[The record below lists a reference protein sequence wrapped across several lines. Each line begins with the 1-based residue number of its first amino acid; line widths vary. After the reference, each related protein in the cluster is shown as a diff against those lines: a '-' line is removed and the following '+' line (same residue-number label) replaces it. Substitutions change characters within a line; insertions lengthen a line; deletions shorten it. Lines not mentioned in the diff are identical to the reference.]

1 MTNENS
7 FEIQFESLWLFV
19 RAAIATAA
27 AAIPN
32 KFLVPDQS
40 MVLANSH
47 LNSLHTWIE
56 SLNVVIFNIYP
67 LTSSIEQNK

>member
-19 RAAIATAA
+19 RATIATA

-32 KFLVPDQS
+32 KFLVPNQS